1 MNYGKRGVRE
11 IQRSL
16 NSKTTKLWKAL
27 LLTILRVAILAVIG
41 VGICGVAL
49 GLGAFSGI
57 LKDTPRIRLGDVMAT
72 GQATIVYDCE
82 GNEIDSYV
90 SMNSNRIQVT
100 WDKIP
105 DHLAKAFVAIEDE
118 RFYEHNGID
127 FRAIA
132 RSGFQYFKSGFRRT
146 QGGSTITQQLLK
158 NTVFTNWTEEGHNMI
173 KKIKRK
179 IQEQYLAIEVT
190 KNFTKD
196 EILLRYMNAI
206 NLGQNTLG
214 VESASLRYF
223 GKSCSELTLS
233 ECAVIA
239 VITQNPTG
247 YNPISQPDKNAR
259 RRKDCLD
266 IMLEHEWITK
276 AEYDEAIA
284 DTNDVYE
291 RIGLY
296 DTSYRV
302 NSSNTG
308 SYFSDAVYEQVYDDL
323 INEAGYSAN
332 IAESLLTSGGLR
344 IESTM
349 DPTIQA
355 ICNAEVANPA
365 NYPEHTDW
373 YLNYALTIKVNASE
387 KHNFSKENMMSWFK
401 SHKNSKFNLIF
412 GSKEEA
418 YDAIEEYRTT
428 MLQDLGVAD
437 DPLNYEERISMTPQ
451 PQIAMVVCDPK
462 TGYVL
467 AIVGGRGAKEGRRTL
482 NRAVSSTRSPGSTF
496 KVLAS
501 FAPALDSAG
510 LTLASVYNDAPFN
523 YNTGTPVK
531 NWYGQSSY
539 RDICS
544 IRDAIT
550 ESLNI
555 VAVKNLTVIT
565 PQLGFD
571 YLVNFG
577 FTTLEPGA
585 YYNGQW
591 LTDVIQPLALGGITK
606 GVSPFELNAAYAAIE
621 NNGTYVQP
629 KLYSRVTD
637 SDGNVILDNTVPKT
651 RQVLKESTAYLLTSA
666 MQDVIYG
673 RGGTASM
680 CKLAN
685 MHAAGKTGTTTDTHD
700 VWFAGYTPYY
710 CCTVWTGYDNN
721 IGMITS
727 GPNKQ
732 SDISKMLW
740 KAVMSQIHEELPDQ
754 DFVQPEGIVKCRICS
769 QSGKLPREGICDAAG
784 CVKTEIFAAGTQ
796 PTEYCTIHYEGDI
809 CAYDGLIAC
818 DECPF
823 KVHGIATLPLVEDPA
838 LVKGSTMIVKTPDG
852 GQTLVSPPTSMYCQH
867 NALFFLKP
875 NVEAILAEQRLTI
888 EQRNAQAVMG
898 VQ

>member
-16 NSKTTKLWKAL
+16 NSKTTKLWRAF
-27 LLTILRVAILAVIG
+27 LLTILRVGILAAIG
-41 VGICGVAL
+41 VVICGVAL
-49 GLGAFSGI
+49 GLGVFRGI
-57 LKDTPRIRLGDVMAT
+57 LEDTPRIRLGDVMAT

-118 RFYEHNGID
+118 RFYENNGID
-127 FRAIA
+127 FTAIG
-132 RSGFQYFKSGFRRT
+132 RSAYQYVKSGFRRT

-158 NTVFTNWTEEGHNMI
+158 NTVFTGWTEEGHNMI

-179 IQEQYLAIEVT
+179 IQEQYLALEVT

-223 GKSCSELTLS
+223 GKSCSDLTLS
-233 ECAVIA
+233 ECATIA
-239 VITQNPTG
+239 VITQNPSG
-247 YNPISQPDKNAR
+247 YNPISHPDKNAR

-266 IMLEHEWITK
+266 IMLEHKWITQ
-276 AEYDEAIA
+276 AEYEEAIA

-302 NSSNTG
+302 NSASTG
-308 SYFSDAVYEQVYDDL
+308 SYFSDAVYRQVYNDL
-323 INEAGYSAN
+323 INEAGYTSN
-332 IAESLLTSGGLR
+332 IAESLLNSGGLR
-344 IESTM
+344 IESTL

-355 ICNAEVANPA
+355 ICNEEVANPE

-387 KHNFSKENMMSWFK
+387 KHNYSKENMTTWFK

-418 YDAIEEYRTT
+418 YEAIDEYRSA
-428 MLQDLGVAD
+428 MLADLGVAD
-437 DPLNYEERISMTPQ
+437 DPTNYEESISMTPQ

-467 AIVGGRGAKEGRRTL
+467 AIVGGRGAKEGRLTL

-510 LTLASVYNDAPFN
+510 MTLATVYNDAAFN
-523 YNTGTPVK
+523 YNNGTPVK
-531 NWYGQSSY
+531 NWYGRSTY
-539 RDICS
+539 WGICN
-544 IRDAIT
+544 IREAIK

-571 YLVNFG
+571 SLTNFG
-577 FTTLEPGA
+577 FTTLEPGD

-591 LTDVIQPLALGGITK
+591 LTDVNQSLALGGMTR
-606 GVSPFELNAAYAAIE
+606 GVSPFELNAAYASLE
-621 NNGTYVQP
+621 NSGTYVQP

-651 RQVLKESTAYLLTSA
+651 KQVVKETTAYLLTSA
-666 MQDVIYG
+666 MEDVINK
-673 RGGTASM
+673 GTATM
-680 CKLAN
+680 CKLPG

-700 VWFAGYTPYY
+700 VWFAGFTPYY

-721 IGMITS
+721 IGMVTS
-727 GPNKQ
+727 GANKQ
-732 SDISKMLW
+732 SDISKKLW
-740 KAVMSQIHEELPDQ
+740 KAVMNRIHEELPDQ
-754 DFVQPEGIVKCRICS
+754 EFKEPEGIVKCRVCS
-769 QSGKLPREGICDAAG
+769 KSGKLPREGVCDAAG
-784 CVKTEIFAAGTQ
+784 CVVTEIFAQGTQ

-809 CAYDGLIAC
+809 CGYDGLVAC

-823 KVHGIATLPLVEDPA
+823 KYHGYVELPLVEDPA
-838 LVKGSTMIVKTPDG
+838 LLKGSTMIIKTADG
-852 GQTLVSPPTSMYCQH
+852 GQVLYTPPTSIYCQH
-867 NALFFLKP
+867 NALFFLQP
-875 NVEAILAEQRLTI
+875 NVDAILAEQRLTI
-888 EQRNAQAVMG
+888 EQRNAQAIMG